1 MEEKSMEN
9 LNFDDGLKR
18 VTINGDPN
26 RVLKYNPGDMGIL
39 DRMQESLEKL
49 EEELKAIQNIK
60 MTATGNAAN
69 ATQETAKIVHDI
81 NISLRE
87 SFDNIFYPG
96 ASDVVFGNMNP
107 LALANGHTIYENF
120 MLQFADLI
128 KPDMENEVKKAQEHI
143 QPYKE
148 SYDRMPTNDAKD

>member
-1 MEEKSMEN
+1 
-9 LNFDDGLKR
+9 
-18 VTINGDPN
+18 
-26 RVLKYNPGDMGIL
+26 
-39 DRMQESLEKL
+39 
-49 EEELKAIQNIK
+49 